1 MKQSSL
7 YQANVLNKHCEPSS
21 PPIWAIIKAIFNN
34 IKAELEAWYY
44 ETITFILDFKQLHIP
59 INPCYIPVDN

>member
-34 IKAELEAWYY
+34 IKAELEA
-44 ETITFILDFKQLHIP
+44 
-59 INPCYIPVDN
+59 